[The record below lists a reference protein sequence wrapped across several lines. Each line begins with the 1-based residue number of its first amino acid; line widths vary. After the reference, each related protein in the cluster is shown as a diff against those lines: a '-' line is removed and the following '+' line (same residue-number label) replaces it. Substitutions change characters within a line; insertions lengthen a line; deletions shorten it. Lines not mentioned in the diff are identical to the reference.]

1 MWVAES
7 AWRDGGGYWNGRSS
21 EKNCLQVH
29 WNLQIFCYFN
39 LSFLNVFWL
48 QMLLDKTVDTSD
60 TLTICFFFIR
70 ESSVLHKEG
79 DSTAARK
86 QDILLL
92 VAHEFAHFWF
102 GNLVTPKW
110 WSYLWLN
117 EGFATYYE
125 YIISEKVRTT
135 KFWIYVKH
143 MKMD

>member
-1 MWVAES
+1 
-7 AWRDGGGYWNGRSS
+7 
-21 EKNCLQVH
+21 
-29 WNLQIFCYFN
+29 
-39 LSFLNVFWL
+39 
-48 QMLLDKTVDTSD
+48 MLFDKRVVTSD
-60 TLTICFFFIR
+60 NLTIFFFIR
-70 ESSVLHKEG
+70 ENSVLHKEG
-79 DSTAARK
+79 DSTAAKK

-125 YIISEKVRTT
+125 YIIPEKVRTN